1 MKYEPVDKLEQLRL
15 SLIKA
20 AEAHNALTE
29 AYNDYVNELTAI
41 YNETKQEKEPTDE

>member
-1 MKYEPVDKLEQLRL
+1 MEYNPVDKLENIRL

-29 AYNDYVNELTAI
+29 AYNAYVNELRAI
-41 YNETKQEKEPTDE
+41 YEEAKLEKEPKDE

>member
-29 AYNDYVNELTAI
+29 AYNDYVNELKAI
-41 YNETKQEKEPTDE
+41 YEEAKLEKETKDE